1 MSGKRHVFVI
11 ASSALLPHSFTHL
24 LTHVQA
30 LGFLRQGPILELVA
44 DTVQSRAHNTHS
56 LTQSLTHC
64 ESRGERRGAH
74 YLPATTLQ
82 CRSECVRE
90 WCGGQI
96 VSIQPPRIPTLT
108 HTLTRAHTHI
118 THTTRART
126 AAHPQRP
133 QQALSV
139 TRTPKNSDECCRTP

>member
-11 ASSALLPHSFTHL
+11 ASSALLPHSLTHL

-64 ESRGERRGAH
+64 KSRGEKRGAH

-96 VSIQPPRIPTLT
+96 VSIPSLRIPHSPLT
-108 HTLTRAHTHI
+108 HSLNHTHN
-118 THTTRART
+118 THATEART

-139 TRTPKNSDECCRTP
+139 TRTPENSDECCRTP